1 MMQIDSCVLAVASD
15 LVWSSGTSVI
25 LGVLTLLGGC
35 GWVIDRKKHRQELE
49 SLRAD
54 VRQKELDLSTDFVH
68 KFRELISDPLEGEV
82 EKLRNEVKELR
93 DAIEGIY
100 DCPFRDDCRH
110 STIDSVRSRLNTNI
124 VF

>member
-1 MMQIDSCVLAVASD
+1 MAALAIKKEKEKRNMVVD
-15 LVWSSGTSVI
+15 VTSII
-25 LGVLTLLGGC
+25 LGLLTLAGGC

-54 VRQKELDLSTDFVH
+54 VRQKELDLSTDFVQ

-100 DCPFRDDCRH
+100 DCPFRDDCP
-110 STIDSVRSRLNTNI
+110 VRDRMQRTARGGE
-124 VF
+124 V